1 MNLKSLLKLKLHSNK
16 CKKEVEQISIFF
28 MITWITSFK
37 GEKSETCLL
46 QLLLLRGKCKIFGIW
61 WNES

>member
-16 CKKEVEQISIFF
+16 CKKEVEQKLYFF

-37 GEKSETCLL
+37 GEKSITA
-46 QLLLLRGKCKIFGIW
+46 
-61 WNES
+61 NST